1 MNKTYWI
8 YNKYSIISALINPKR
23 KILEF
28 VVEEKKKI
36 FYEKLLMNTEKTSG
50 KKIDIKIKNKKYIV
64 QKIGSLAKYQG
75 AALLVEKLQK
85 KTFSSV
91 VCSKIEKN
99 IILIL
104 DKINDPN
111 NLGAI
116 MRTCMAFGVQDII
129 VTKYEGSEENSYISS
144 IASGALDRVNI
155 YVSNNLNNTIKLL
168 KNNDWWVIGL
178 ESKNLPECTDIKN
191 NNFNFKK
198 KAIVLGSESDGIRK
212 LVRENCDVLTRINI
226 KESSADSINVVQA
239 TTIALYELCN

>member
-1 MNKTYWI
+1 
-8 YNKYSIISALINPKR
+8 
-23 KILEF
+23 
-28 VVEEKKKI
+28 
-36 FYEKLLMNTEKTSG
+36 MNTEKTSG
-50 KKIDIKIKNKKYIV
+50 NKKDIKIKNKKYIV

-129 VTKYEGSEENSYISS
+129 VAKHEGSEENSYISS
-144 IASGALDRVNI
+144 IASGALDRVI
-155 YVSNNLNNTIKLL
+155 FIFINLNNTIKAL
-168 KNNDWWVIGL
+168 KKNDCGYIQNQ
-178 ESKNLPECTDIKN
+178 KPT
-191 NNFNFKK
+191 
-198 KAIVLGSESDGIRK
+198 
-212 LVRENCDVLTRINI
+212 
-226 KESSADSINVVQA
+226 
-239 TTIALYELCN
+239 